1 MTNFTFQTYQLSE
14 GLSQKHDIRVVTVGD
29 DPWFVAADV
38 AKVLGLPNITV
49 TLKSKYI
56 DPKEKATTVVGH
68 RTVNIIS
75 ESGLYKLIMR
85 SDKKQAKAFQDWVT
99 REVLPAIRKDGAY
112 ISGEERLATGEM
124 SEEDQAASNA
134 TRYGTSKNAIRGP
147 YRVFMALTTN
157 PTKNLPR
164 DSTAASYGY
173 LASTLHRERREHTTQ
188 NREVGPPQKPAEN
201 KGFLIRL
208 HH

>member
-1 MTNFTFQTYQLSE
+1 M
-14 GLSQKHDIRVVTVGD
+14 SQKHDIRVVTMGD

-75 ESGLYKLIMR
+75 ESGLYRLIMR
-85 SDKKQAKAFQDWVT
+85 SDKQQAKAFQDWVT

-112 ISGEERLATGEM
+112 VQGEEKLKSGEM
-124 SEEDQAASNA
+124 SEDEFVMKAMTILQGKVARITKERDEAIADLGAAHKTIGHSQHTISRFGRTLLGVN
-134 TRYGTSKNAIRGP
+134 TQKT
-147 YRVFMALTTN
+147 
-157 PTKNLPR
+157 NLPR
-164 DSTAASYGY
+164 TQLGTR
-173 LASTLHRERREHTTQ
+173 LARR
-188 NREVGPPQKPAEN
+188 P
-201 KGFLIRL
+201 
-208 HH
+208 